1 MTFRQ
6 KIMRMLYP
14 LILRLS
20 RLMKRRAAPVSNSKN
35 ASPAKSLYDLSIEL
49 NNGTTLSFNSMKGK
63 KILLV
68 NTASSCGYT
77 PQYAEL
83 QQLYEK
89 NKDRLEVVA
98 FPANDFKEQ
107 EKENDA
113 VIASFCKINYGVSF
127 PLAKKNQVIKG
138 GSQQAVF
145 QWLTNK
151 GLNGW
156 NNAAPGW
163 NFYKY
168 LIDEE
173 GKLVAVYPSQVSPL
187 EIQIDRL
194 SEK

>member
-14 LILRLS
+14 LILRLTRFMS
-20 RLMKRRAAPVSNSKN
+20 RKAVPVANSKN
-35 ASPAKSLYDLSIEL
+35 ATPAKSLYDLSIEL
-49 NNGTTLSFNSMKGK
+49 NNGSALSFESLRGK

-89 NKDRLEVVA
+89 NKERLVVVG

-113 VIASFCKINYGVSF
+113 VIAAFCKTNYGVSF
-127 PLAKKNQVIKG
+127 PLAKKNQVVKG
-138 GSQQAVF
+138 SAQQAVF

-156 NNAAPGW
+156 NDCAPGW

-168 LIDEE
+168 LVDEE
-173 GKLVAVYPSQVSPL
+173 GKLSAVYPSAVSPL
-187 EIQIDRL
+187 DIKIDR
-194 SEK
+194 SK

>member
-1 MTFRQ
+1 MTLRQ

-14 LILRLS
+14 LILRLT
-20 RLMKRRAAPVSNSKN
+20 RFMNRKTVPVANFKN
-35 ASPAKSLYDLSIEL
+35 ATPSKSLYDLSIEL
-49 NNGTTLSFNSMKGK
+49 NNGTALSFESLKGK

-83 QQLYEK
+83 QELYEK
-89 NKDRLEVVA
+89 NKERLVVVG

-113 VIASFCKINYGVSF
+113 VIAAFCKTNYGVSF
-127 PLAKKNQVIKG
+127 PLAKKNQVVKG
-138 GSQQAVF
+138 SAQQAVF

-156 NNAAPGW
+156 NDRPPGW

-168 LIDEE
+168 LVDEE
-173 GKLVAVYPSQVSPL
+173 GKLSAVYPSAISPL
-187 EIQIDRL
+187 AIQIDKL
-194 SEK
+194 PSK

>member
-1 MTFRQ
+1 M
-6 KIMRMLYP
+6 
-14 LILRLS
+14 S
-20 RLMKRRAAPVSNSKN
+20 RKATTIANTKN
-35 ASPAKSLYDLSIEL
+35 ASPPKSLYDLSIEL
-49 NNGTTLSFNSMKGK
+49 NNGSVLSFSELKGK
-63 KILLV
+63 KILFV

-89 NKDRLEVVA
+89 YKGRLEVIG

-113 VIASFCKINYGVSF
+113 VIAAFCKTNYGVTF

-138 GSQQAVF
+138 NAQQAVF

-156 NNAAPGW
+156 NDCAPGW

-173 GKLVAVYPSQVSPL
+173 GKLVAVYPSSISPL
-187 EIQIDRL
+187 DIQV
-194 SEK
+194 EMTAA

>member
-1 MTFRQ
+1 MTLRQ

-20 RLMKRRAAPVSNSKN
+20 RLIKRKAAPVSNSKN
-35 ASPAKSLYDLSIEL
+35 ASPSKSLYDLSIEL
-49 NNGTTLSFNSMKGK
+49 NNGTALSFNSLKGK

-77 PQYAEL
+77 PQYADL

-89 NKDRLEVVA
+89 NKDTLEVVA

-127 PLAKKNQVIKG
+127 PLAKKNQVVKG

-156 NNAAPGW
+156 NDAAPGW

-173 GKLVAVYPSQVSPL
+173 GKLVAVYPSQISPL
-187 EIQIDRL
+187 QIEIGNT
-194 SEK
+194 SGK

>member
-1 MTFRQ
+1 MTLRQ
-6 KIMRMLYP
+6 KILRMLYP
-14 LILRLS
+14 LILRLTRFVS
-20 RLMKRRAAPVSNSKN
+20 HRAAPVSNSKN
-35 ASPAKSLYDLSIEL
+35 AAPSKSLYDLSIEL
-49 NNGTTLSFNSMKGK
+49 NNGTALSFNELKGK
-63 KILLV
+63 KILFV

-127 PLAKKNQVIKG
+127 PLAKKNQVVKG
-138 GSQQAVF
+138 NAQQAVF

-156 NNAAPGW
+156 NDCAPGW

-173 GKLVAVYPSQVSPL
+173 GKLVAVYPSAVSPL
-187 EIQIDRL
+187 DIQIDRMAG
-194 SEK
+194 K

>member
-6 KIMRMLYP
+6 KFVRIFYP
-14 LILRLS
+14 LLLRLT
-20 RLMKRRAAPVSNSKN
+20 RFINRKAVPVANSKN
-35 ASPAKSLYDLSIEL
+35 ASPSKSLYDLSIEL
-49 NNGTTLSFNSMKGK
+49 NNGTGLAFESLKGK

-89 NKDRLEVVA
+89 NKDRLVVVG

-113 VIASFCKINYGVSF
+113 VIAAFCKTNYGVNF
-127 PLAKKNQVIKG
+127 PLAKKNQVVKG
-138 GSQQAVF
+138 SAQQAVF

-156 NNAAPGW
+156 NDRAPGW

-168 LIDEE
+168 LIDED
-173 GKLVAVYPSQVSPL
+173 GRLSAVYPSAVSPL
-187 EIQIDRL
+187 AIEVD
-194 SEK
+194 KPVAK

>member
-1 MTFRQ
+1 M
-6 KIMRMLYP
+6 YP
-14 LILRLS
+14 VILRLTTIIS
-20 RLMKRRAAPVSNSKN
+20 RKKGPLSNIRNVKPS
-35 ASPAKSLYDLSIEL
+35 KSLYDLSIEL
-49 NNGTTLSFNSMKGK
+49 NNGSQLSFKSLQGK
-63 KILLV
+63 KLLLV

-83 QQLYEK
+83 QQVYEK
-89 NKDRLEVVA
+89 NKDRVEVIA

-113 VIASFCKINYGVSF
+113 VIAVFCKMNYGISF

-138 GSQQAVF
+138 NAQQAVF

-156 NNAAPGW
+156 NDKQPGW

-168 LIDEE
+168 LVDED
-173 GKLVAVYPSQVSPL
+173 GKLVGVYPSQVSPL
-187 EIQIDRL
+187 DIRL
-194 SEK
+194 DHGPQK

>member
-6 KIMRMLYP
+6 KIMRILYP
-14 LILRLS
+14 LVLRLTRFINRKAVPFANS
-20 RLMKRRAAPVSNSKN
+20 RNAAPS
-35 ASPAKSLYDLSIEL
+35 KSLFDLSIEL
-49 NNGTTLSFNSMKGK
+49 NNGTSLAFDSLKGK

-89 NKDRLEVVA
+89 NKERLVVVG

-113 VIASFCKINYGVSF
+113 VIAAFCKTNYGVSF
-127 PLAKKNQVIKG
+127 PLAKKNQVVKG
-138 GSQQAVF
+138 NAQQAVF

-156 NNAAPGW
+156 NDRAPGW

-168 LIDEE
+168 LVDED
-173 GKLVAVYPSQVSPL
+173 GKLSAIYPSAISPL
-187 EIQIDRL
+187 TIQIDKP
-194 SEK
+194 SSK